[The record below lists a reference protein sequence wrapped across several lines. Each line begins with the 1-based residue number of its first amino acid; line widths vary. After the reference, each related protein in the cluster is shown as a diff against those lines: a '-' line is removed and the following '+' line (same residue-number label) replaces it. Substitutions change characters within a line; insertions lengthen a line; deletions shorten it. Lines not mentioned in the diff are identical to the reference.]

1 MFEKS
6 CQCQVHRTWYR
17 LHASSPEAE
26 VSTYSTEFDGSQDF
40 SNTLSGSSRH
50 AAATAATSSQVNPT
64 KPGATDIVTNDSVF
78 DVALAS
84 ITQQRVKLNPFC
96 VEDQADLLQDI
107 KLLAKEENL

>member
-1 MFEKS
+1 MLREI
-6 CQCQVHRTWYR
+6 
-17 LHASSPEAE
+17 
-26 VSTYSTEFDGSQDF
+26 D
-40 SNTLSGSSRH
+40 
-50 AAATAATSSQVNPT
+50 VNALYFQIG
-64 KPGATDIVTNDSVF
+64 GATDIVTNDSVF